1 MIILIFIL
9 GLMIGSFINCVIYRL
24 HIDQSFLKG
33 RSYCPYCKHQLEPE
47 DLIPIYSFIIL
58 KGKCR
63 YCQAKIS
70 WQYPIVEFITA
81 LIFVLIYFVWSK
93 SPVFGYLVLYRNLF
107 FAASLIVIFIYD
119 FKYQLV
125 SDQIVIW
132 SAIIAFL
139 SNLWLG
145 ISWLNLLIGAI
156 IGSSF
161 FLAQYLI
168 SKGKWIGLGDAYL
181 GFLMGIMLGW
191 QRVVLAVMLAYL
203 IGSITAVI
211 LVLLKK
217 EEWKSKIALGPF
229 LAIGTFIVLLYG
241 EAILNWYLAGF

>member
-24 HIDQSFLKG
+24 HVNQSFLKG
-33 RSYCPYCKHQLEPE
+33 RSYCPYCKHQLEFL
-47 DLIPIYSFIIL
+47 DLIPIFSFIFL

-70 WQYPIVEFITA
+70 WQYPIVEFVTG
-81 LIFVLIYFVWSK
+81 LIFIIIYFVWSK

-107 FAASLIVIFIYD
+107 FATFLIIIFIYD

-139 SNLWLG
+139 LNLLLG

-161 FLAQYLI
+161 FLAQYFV

-181 GFLMGIMLGW
+181 GFLIGVMLGW

-203 IGSITAVI
+203 IGSITAAI
-211 LVLLKK
+211 LVLFKK

-241 EAILNWYLAGF
+241 EKILKWYLAGL